1 MTAINDI
8 TNEGVKPTLTLNTAP
23 KADETKINAKPSK
36 PARTRV
42 APEPKKEIDDGTVWI
57 KLVKGGRYGY
67 KRAIYEEGKTYE
79 VTKEVADHLLAQS
92 YSVGGNG
99 MEVVD
104 VYYFQS
110 VPKKNR

>member
-1 MTAINDI
+1 MTDI
-8 TNEGVKPTLTLNTAP
+8 KNITEVGAKPTLTLNTAP
-23 KADETKINAKPSK
+23 KADAEKPEKPS
-36 PARTRV
+36 RTRV
-42 APEPKKEIDDGTVWI
+42 TAEPKKEVDDGTVWV

-79 VTKEVADHLLAQS
+79 VTKEVAEHLLAQS

-104 VYYFQS
+104 VYYFQR

>member
-1 MTAINDI
+1 MTDI
-8 TNEGVKPTLTLNTAP
+8 KNITEEGTKPTLTLNTAP
-23 KADETKINAKPSK
+23 KADTEKPSK
-36 PARTRV
+36 LNRTRV
-42 APEPKKEIDDGTVWI
+42 NTEPKKEADDGTVWI